1 MRKPRELHI
10 YAKYHVTAKIN
21 RGEFALE
28 SKEIKELFLQT
39 VRRAKKKYTFQLESF
54 TIMDNHVHLLIKPGK
69 DESLSRIMQ
78 WILSVFAKSYNK
90 HFNIKGHVWYDRFKS
105 TVIESFQ
112 QLIATFRYIFN
123 NPVKAEM
130 IENPEE
136 YPYGS
141 LWFIR
146 HRQFDLVEPPDQFLL
161 GVLPDF
167 FTQLLISN

>member
-1 MRKPRELHI
+1 
-10 YAKYHVTAKIN
+10 
-21 RGEFALE
+21 
-28 SKEIKELFLQT
+28 
-39 VRRAKKKYTFQLESF
+39 
-54 TIMDNHVHLLIKPGK
+54 
-69 DESLSRIMQ
+69 MQ

-90 HFNIKGHVWYDRFKS
+90 FINLKGHVWNDRFKS

-123 NPVKAEM
+123 NPVKAGM

-146 HRQFDLVEPPDQFLL
+146 HRQFDLVEPPNQYLL
-161 GVLPDF
+161 IALPDF